1 MRRQVGLVARRQ
13 RAIELM
19 HHARSLSRSRSAA
32 ASFVHLCCSAAP
44 LAAAG
49 ATAMAGRRCL
59 EDGQGRAG
67 GRARDV
73 RDGDGDGSARVVGGS
88 VALGG
93 MAA

>member
-1 MRRQVGLVARRQ
+1 
-13 RAIELM
+13 
-19 HHARSLSRSRSAA
+19 
-32 ASFVHLCCSAAP
+32 
-44 LAAAG
+44 
-49 ATAMAGRRCL
+49 MAGRRCL